1 MPAWV
6 GGSYKDYVFKM
17 FSTSH
22 FVIIAL
28 LLLVSIGIYL
38 YKDNFKNEKL
48 RKAEIGVAISL
59 IIMEGTYHLWM
70 IVNGIWNISHAIPLE
85 LCSISLIL
93 R

>member
-1 MPAWV
+1 MPAWF

-48 RKAEIGVAISL
+48 SWRYLSAKSSNYFDLFESL
-59 IIMEGTYHLWM
+59 
-70 IVNGIWNISHAIPLE
+70 
-85 LCSISLIL
+85 